1 MSRLGKRFAA
11 NHSGRWLRPLPGYFI
26 VLLFSSLYSFPAFYS
41 DIDARLRPSTGYFYP
56 MEPRYN
62 KRKFAGQRN
71 DISLTSVVIRNSRV
85 LMSSRAC

>member
-11 NHSGRWLRPLPGYFI
+11 DHSGRWLRPVPGYFI
-26 VLLFSSLYSFPAFYS
+26 VLLSSFCSFPAFYS

-62 KRKFAGQRN
+62 KRKFAGQRKH
-71 DISLTSVVIRNSRV
+71 ISLISV
-85 LMSSRAC
+85 